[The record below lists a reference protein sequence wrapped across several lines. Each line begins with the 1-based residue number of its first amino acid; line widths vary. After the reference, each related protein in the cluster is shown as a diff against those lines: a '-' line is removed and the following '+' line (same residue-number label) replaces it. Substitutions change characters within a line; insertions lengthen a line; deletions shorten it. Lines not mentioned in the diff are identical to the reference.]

1 MKLLAITREEFFE
14 AEAEAVGRMLDS
26 GFARIHLRK
35 PAASETELRR
45 LIERI
50 PVRYYDRLSLHD
62 RHALAAEY
70 GLGGIH
76 LNSRNPEPPA
86 GFRGVVSRSCHR
98 IEELPLHPHED
109 YLFLSP
115 IYDSISKSG
124 YRAAFTREELRQAA
138 DAGAI
143 DRRTIALGGVRPERL
158 PELTALGFGGAAVLG
173 FAWGDGTLSSIE
185 RNLKTLLCCN
195 S

>member
-1 MKLLAITREEFFE
+1 MKLIAITREEFFP
-14 AEAEAVGRMLDS
+14 AEAAAVERMLDG

-35 PAASETELRR
+35 PAAAETELRR

-50 PVRYYDRLSLHD
+50 PVGCYDRLSLHD
-62 RHALAAEY
+62 HHALAVEY
-70 GLGGIH
+70 GIGGIH

-86 GFRGVVSRSCHR
+86 GFGGVVSRSCHR
-98 IEELPLHPHED
+98 ICELKLHPAEE

-124 YRAAFTREELRQAA
+124 YKAAFTREELLKAA
-138 DAGAI
+138 QEGVI
-143 DRRTIALGGVRPERL
+143 DRRIVALGGVRPERL
-158 PELTALGFGGAAVLG
+158 HELAAIGFGGAALLG